1 MAFDPTQ
8 LEAAREGFDPA
19 RLEQLKRAKGQA
31 PQAPQTA
38 PPEPPAQSLYDE
50 SGRAVVR
57 QTPQTGMPSAGDF
70 DFGTSAKQVG
80 RYVYDN
86 FIQGQ
91 IIPIAASIAATRL
104 PAVATGTAAKNV
116 ISPLVEGAY
125 QGTAG
130 YLADKANQT
139 LDISPPGED
148 QAIAQ
153 GGLQGLAA
161 MGQKAFRIMRP
172 WQGRGGAVR
181 ANEIANVEA
190 QKMVDTLRPPQSSSS
205 LFTEASKD
213 KASIPMTETRQFIR
227 DAVRDMTRHDP
238 TYNAENLPQK
248 LRENYGAAGTH
259 MYKLLMAT
267 NNNTPLPSDTWAW
280 FHSQI
285 GKEVKDMAKPGI
297 SSKGQGEAS
306 QMYEKMLNDI
316 EKVEAGE
323 KTKAAQAAA
332 LGLPKLT
339 TGQGATKLLEAL
351 STYRREQS
359 VSRLEQHVKD
369 AMDISRGQGA
379 DRQFNARTV
388 IKALEKDRFF
398 SKAFTPAERK
408 DIQDTL
414 TVLNKTPYLPP
425 PSSGAMGTV
434 HAVERGAGAIGGA
447 SVGGFWGAVAGFSMR
462 DMLRMTENISFA
474 MSTKTGRALVR
485 ELAQSKGGFTNK
497 RNASVIASY
506 VTAMKNQP
514 MDEGGDGE

>member
-19 RLEQLKRAKGQA
+19 RLEQLKKARGQKTQA
-31 PQAPQTA
+31 QPQAQAQPV
-38 PPEPPAQSLYDE
+38 PESLYDE

-57 QTPQTGMPSAGDF
+57 QTPQTGMPAAGDF

-104 PAVATGTAAKNV
+104 PAVAAGSTAKNI

-130 YLADKANQT
+130 YLADKANQA

-153 GGLQGLAA
+153 GGMQGVAA

-172 WQGRGGAVR
+172 WHGRGGAVK

-190 QKMVDTLRPPQSSSS
+190 QNMVDTLRPPQSSSV
-205 LFTEASKD
+205 LFTEAAKD
-213 KASIPMTETRQFIR
+213 KASIPMTETRKFIR

-238 TYNAENLPQK
+238 TYNAKNLPQK

-267 NNNTPLPSDTWAW
+267 DKNTPLPSDTWAW
-280 FHSQI
+280 FHSNI
-285 GKEVKDMAKPGI
+285 GKEVKDMSKPGI

-306 QMYEKMLNDI
+306 QIYEKMMNDI
-316 EKVEAGE
+316 ERVEAGE
-323 KTKAAQAAA
+323 KTKAAQAASM
-332 LGLPKLT
+332 GLPKLT

-369 AMDISRGQGA
+369 AMDISRGQGG

-398 SKAFTPAERK
+398 SKAFTSAERK

-414 TVLNKTPYLPP
+414 TILNKAPYLPP
-425 PSSGAMGTV
+425 PSSGALGTV

-447 SVGGFWGAVAGFSMR
+447 SVGGFWGAAAGFSMR
-462 DMLRMTENISFA
+462 DMIRMTENISFA

-514 MDEGGDGE
+514 LDEGDE

>member
-19 RLEQLKRAKGQA
+19 RLEQLKKAKGQTKV
-31 PQAPQTA
+31 QAQPTA
-38 PPEPPAQSLYDE
+38 PSESLYDE

-104 PAVATGTAAKNV
+104 PAVAAGTAAKNI

-130 YLADKANQT
+130 YLADKANQA

-153 GGLQGLAA
+153 GGIQGVAA

-172 WQGRGGAVR
+172 WHGREGAVR
-181 ANEIANVEA
+181 ANEIASTEA
-190 QKMVDTLRPPQSSSS
+190 KQMIDPLRPPQPSST
-205 LFTEASKD
+205 LFTEATKD
-213 KASIPMTETRQFIR
+213 KVTIPMTETRKFIR
-227 DAVRDMTRHDP
+227 DAVYDMTRHDP
-238 TYNAENLPQK
+238 TYNAKNLPQK
-248 LRENYGAAGTH
+248 LRENYGAAGVH
-259 MYKLLMAT
+259 MYKLLKAT
-267 NNNTPLPSDTWAW
+267 DKNTPLPSDTWAW
-280 FHSQI
+280 FHSNI
-285 GKEVKDMAKPGI
+285 GKEVKDMSKPGI

-306 QMYEKMLNDI
+306 QIYEKMLNDI

-323 KTKAAQAAA
+323 QARVAQAAS
-332 LGLPKLT
+332 LGLPKPT

-359 VSRLEQHVKD
+359 VARLEQHVKD

-398 SKAFTPAERK
+398 SKAFTNAERK

-414 TVLNKTPYLPP
+414 TILNRAPYLPP
-425 PSSGAMGTV
+425 PTSGAMGAV
-434 HAVERGAGAIGGA
+434 HSVERGAGALGGA
-447 SVGGFWGAVAGFSMR
+447 SVGGFWGAVAGFSAR
-462 DMLRMTENISFA
+462 DLLRMTENISFA

-514 MDEGGDGE
+514 MDEGDE

>member
-19 RLEQLKRAKGQA
+19 RLEQLKKAKATSA
-31 PQAPQTA
+31 PSPS
-38 PPEPPAQSLYDE
+38 PAQESLYDE

-57 QTPQTGMPSAGDF
+57 QTPQTGMPSAGGF
-70 DFGTSAKQVG
+70 DFGTSAKQTG
-80 RYVYDN
+80 RYIYDN

-104 PAVATGTAAKNV
+104 PAVAAGSAAKNI

-130 YLADKANQT
+130 YLADKANQA

-153 GGLQGLAA
+153 GGVQGVAA

-172 WQGRGGAVR
+172 WHGREGAVR
-181 ANEIANVEA
+181 ANEIAGTEA
-190 QKMVDTLRPPQSSSS
+190 ARMIDPLRPARPSSD
-205 LFTEASKD
+205 LFTEATKD
-213 KASIPMTETRQFIR
+213 KASIPMTETRKFIR
-227 DAVRDMTRHDP
+227 DTVYEMTRHDP
-238 TYNAENLPQK
+238 TYNAKNLPQK

-267 NNNTPLPSDTWAW
+267 DKNTPLPSDTWAW

-297 SSKGQGEAS
+297 SSKGQGEAA
-306 QMYEKMLNDI
+306 QIYEKMLNDI

-323 KTKAAQAAA
+323 KTKAAQAASM
-332 LGLPKLT
+332 GLPKLT

-388 IKALEKDRFF
+388 IKALEQDRFF
-398 SKAFTPAERK
+398 SKAFTASERK

-414 TVLNKTPYLPP
+414 TILNRTPFLPP
-425 PSSGAMGTV
+425 PTSGAMGAV
-434 HAVERGAGAIGGA
+434 HSVERGAGALGGA
-447 SVGGFWGAVAGFSMR
+447 SVGGFWGAVAGFSAR
-462 DMLRMTENISFA
+462 DLLRMTENISFA

-506 VTAMKNQP
+506 VTAIKNQP
-514 MDEGGDGE
+514 LDEGSDGE